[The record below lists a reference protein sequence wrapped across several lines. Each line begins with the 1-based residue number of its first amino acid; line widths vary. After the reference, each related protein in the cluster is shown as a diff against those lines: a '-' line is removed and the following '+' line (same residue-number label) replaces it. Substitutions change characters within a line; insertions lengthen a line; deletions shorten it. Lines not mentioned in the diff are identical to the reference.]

1 MGWLSP
7 HRKQSAGQRVRDAR
21 EPFASHRTFADWA
34 AWLSSPNETSRRAA
48 VAMNACIVSF
58 FKKHL
63 TGIDDNLLDASASR
77 YPGVLGFSRK

>member
-1 MGWLSP
+1 
-7 HRKQSAGQRVRDAR
+7 
-21 EPFASHRTFADWA
+21 
-34 AWLSSPNETSRRAA
+34 
-48 VAMNACIVSF
+48 MNACIVSF